1 MKKIFLLIAI
11 MTLISCEKNDFM
23 SLDEEIIE
31 YKIDNVPQ
39 NTEMLTESLEEHFSS
54 IKLTKNEINNLVPF
68 KGNSLRDINM

>member
-1 MKKIFLLIAI
+1 
-11 MTLISCEKNDFM
+11 M